1 MAHHQLDQAAVRR
14 LLTNPR
20 GGVARDFY
28 RRAKRVEAIAKRE
41 VGVDNGHLRDSI
53 HPRPLPAPY
62 QPGYE
67 VGSDLSYAIHHLRGH
82 KEIRP
87 RRKKVLRFKP
97 RGSGRFV
104 FTMKVKAV
112 EGNPFLQKALR
123 LGARGR

>member
-1 MAHHQLDQAAVRR
+1 MARHQLDRAAVQR

-20 GGVARDFY
+20 GGVSRDFY

-41 VGVDNGHLRDSI
+41 VGVDSTHLRNSI
-53 HPRPLPAPY
+53 RTQPLRGRYA
-62 QPGYE
+62 PGYE
-67 VGSDLSYAIHHLRGH
+67 VGSDLNYAMHHLRGH

-87 RRKKVLRFKP
+87 VKRKALRFKP

-104 FTMKVKAV
+104 FAMKVKAV

-123 LGARGR
+123 LGVRGR